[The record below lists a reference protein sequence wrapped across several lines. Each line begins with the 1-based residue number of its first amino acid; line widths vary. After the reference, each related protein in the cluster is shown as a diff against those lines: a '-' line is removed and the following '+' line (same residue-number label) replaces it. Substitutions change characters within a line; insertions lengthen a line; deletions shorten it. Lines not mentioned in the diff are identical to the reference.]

1 MFQTIDDFANT
12 WAQESEGML
21 KVLRNVTDESLAQPV
36 VPGGRTLGFL
46 AWHITCTLGEMG
58 GGQAG
63 LAVIGPT
70 EKTHPAAPSKA
81 AAIAIAYE
89 AAAASLLAAVR
100 AQWTDA
106 QTGDLIPM
114 YGEQWPKGVVLSA
127 MVAHQTHHR
136 GQMTVLMRQAGV
148 PVPGMYGPSK
158 EEWAAMGLP
167 PMP

>member
-1 MFQTIDDFANT
+1 MFRTIDDFASAWT
-12 WAQESEGML
+12 RESEETL
-21 KVLRNVTDESLAQPV
+21 KILRNLTDASLAQPV

-46 AWHITCTLGEMG
+46 AWHITCTLAEMG
-58 GGQAG
+58 AHAG
-63 LAVIGPT
+63 LTVIGPT
-70 EKTHPAAPSKA
+70 EKTHPDVPAKTAD
-81 AAIAIAYE
+81 ITIAYE
-89 AAAASLLAAVR
+89 AAAASLIAAVH

-114 YGEQWPKGVVLSA
+114 YGEQWPKGGMLSA
-127 MVAHQTHHR
+127 LIHHQTHHR

-148 PVPGMYGPSK
+148 PVHGVYGPSK

>member
-1 MFQTIDDFANT
+1 MFRSIDDFAST
-12 WAQESEGML
+12 WAQESEGTR
-21 KVLRNVTDESLAQPV
+21 KVLRSLTDASLPQPV

-46 AWHITCTLGEMG
+46 AWHITCTLAEM

-70 EKTHPAAPSKA
+70 DKTHPDVPSKA
-81 AAIAIAYE
+81 AEIATAYE
-89 AAAASLLAAVR
+89 AAAASLVAAVR

-106 QTGDLIPM
+106 QAGDLIPM
-114 YGEQWPKGVVLSA
+114 YGEQWTKGFVLQCL
-127 MVAHQTHHR
+127 VAHQTHHR